1 MIPQLA
7 FILSCSVLY
16 KSYEYMDVQLWV
28 KFPRYGGLDAE
39 KQAYVIK
46 NILKAIYLA
55 FICVA
60 AFYYVVPS
68 VLYGVWDNQTLRTFA
83 SLYVSNDIVGLY
95 RVTKLHTS
103 TRLHHMTAA
112 IFLMAA
118 WTADFQHSTTA
129 KMLAVYTIFSA
140 MSFGVNL
147 YLGLRFLMDE
157 RDADM
162 EVLKNSAKVIY
173 GTCCTLNWG
182 CQCYMAWG
190 NEESMMWA
198 YLTALSL
205 IVWDDILLL
214 KWFLK

>member
-7 FILSCSVLY
+7 FLLSCSVLY
-16 KSYEYMDVQLWV
+16 KSYEYMDIQLWD
-28 KFPRYGGLDAE
+28 KFPRYGSLNTE
-39 KQAYVIK
+39 KQVYVIK

-55 FICVA
+55 LICGA
-60 AFYYVVPS
+60 SLYYVIPS
-68 VLYGVWDNQTLRTFA
+68 ILYGVWDNTTLQTFA
-83 SLYVSNDIVGLY
+83 SIYVSNDIVGLY
-95 RVTKLHTS
+95 RVTKLHRS

-140 MSFGVNL
+140 MSFLVNM

-157 RDADM
+157 KDDDM
-162 EVLKNSAKVIY
+162 STLKEAARNSYIM
-173 GTCCTLNWG
+173 CCILNWA
-182 CQCYMAWG
+182 CQCYMAYG
-190 NEESMMWA
+190 NEESAMWA
-198 YLTALSL
+198 YLTGLVF
-205 IVWDDILLL
+205 IIWDDIILL